1 VPELA
6 RPVDHAA
13 DAAFRH
19 LASQRDLDESHPEHQ
34 GAAGAV
40 GKERQL
46 RLSATDLGPP
56 TWGQNKSC
64 SKSYAAIINQ
74 RQLACTLPRFRPSFV
89 SAKEARMSEAI
100 HEVLAGITTVAEMVA
115 AFRDEDRCRH
125 LLEAMVWAK
134 GRNCPACGYKRSTAI
149 AGRDAGGRSRPVT
162 VPKAYFGG
170 GSKWQ
175 VYFVLGSKMEDVYQ
189 VRTCSWV

>member
-1 VPELA
+1 
-6 RPVDHAA
+6 
-13 DAAFRH
+13 
-19 LASQRDLDESHPEHQ
+19 
-34 GAAGAV
+34 
-40 GKERQL
+40 
-46 RLSATDLGPP
+46 
-56 TWGQNKSC
+56 
-64 SKSYAAIINQ
+64 
-74 RQLACTLPRFRPSFV
+74 
-89 SAKEARMSEAI
+89 MSEAI

-115 AFRDEDRCRH
+115 PFRDEDRCRH

-149 AGRDAGGRSRPVT
+149 AGHDAGWRSRPVT

-170 GSKWQ
+170 SSKWQ